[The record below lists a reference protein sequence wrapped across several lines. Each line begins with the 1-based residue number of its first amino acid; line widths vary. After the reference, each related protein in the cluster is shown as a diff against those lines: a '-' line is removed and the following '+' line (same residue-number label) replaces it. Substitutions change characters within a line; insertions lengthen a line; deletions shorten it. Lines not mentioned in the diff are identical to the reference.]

1 MTACL
6 AVTGT
11 RSWRASMY
19 RKASSL
25 DTLVADSHRHLP
37 MKRPIRS
44 TPAAASTSLN
54 SGARVAREDT
64 ALLLPAAEDAPSAA
78 ERAESSALEFYLV
91 ASASFVAELGF
102 SCFIPTLYPRL
113 QRLGARDPGSLL
125 GLATSAYCAG
135 QLAGNVLLGHLAHR
149 LGVRIVLAGASLLQ
163 AAGTLLFLLVPL
175 PPGMVLAARASRASA
190 AATRRSRARL
200 RRELGARAPPHARVR
215 AARRRAGV
223 GLGRRPGLGALCA
236 RRSRS
241 RCRRPP
247 RCSARCP
254 PRGASSTRAAR
265 RASCCPPT
273 ARPPCLRSRSRSSTR
288 SASPRSCRARARAP
302 PRAHDDAA
310 PAPAPGGAAAAP
322 RSERAGAAAIATCL
336 YVWFVPMVGLALFE
350 TSVVPI
356 TTQAWG
362 WGAHENGAPSR
373 ARSSSASP

>member
-1 MTACL
+1 MVACRTGAGSSCTLYCSSMPNLPRFGSASRSADLTACL

-163 AAGTLLFLLVPL
+163 AAGTLLFLLCLLYTSPS
-175 PPGMVLAARASRASA
+175 PRDR
-190 AATRRSRARL
+190 TRSRM
-200 RRELGARAPPHARVR
+200 P
-215 AARRRAGV
+215 
-223 GLGRRPGLGALCA
+223 
-236 RRSRS
+236 
-241 RCRRPP
+241 
-247 RCSARCP
+247 
-254 PRGASSTRAAR
+254 
-265 RASCCPPT
+265 
-273 ARPPCLRSRSRSSTR
+273 
-288 SASPRSCRARARAP
+288 
-302 PRAHDDAA
+302 
-310 PAPAPGGAAAAP
+310 
-322 RSERAGAAAIATCL
+322 
-336 YVWFVPMVGLALFE
+336 
-350 TSVVPI
+350 
-356 TTQAWG
+356 
-362 WGAHENGAPSR
+362 
-373 ARSSSASP
+373 SSA